1 MPYNIKTNISSSD
14 EVSMMEDVSYL
25 SPTGFHLLIDNLK
38 FKNSQFLI
46 QNATLPTIS
55 LPPAN
60 FATPVRQLGFHGDK
74 IDYSPF
80 DCTFLIDENLIN
92 YQEIHDWILAQVV
105 ESDNIKKTRDM
116 TLSILSSSN
125 NVNKQIQ
132 FIDAFPVD
140 LSAVAFDATASD
152 VEYMTANVTFNYS
165 YYKIL

>member
-1 MPYNIKTNISSSD
+1 MPYNINTDISGTTGVSLMSD
-14 EVSMMEDVSYL
+14 ISYL

-38 FKNSQFLI
+38 FQNSQFLI

-92 YQEIHDWILAQVV
+92 YKEIHDWILAQVV
-105 ESDNIKKTRDM
+105 ESDSKKKTRDM

-125 NVNKQIQ
+125 NVIKQIQ
-132 FIDAFPVD
+132 FVDAFPVD
-140 LSAVAFDATASD
+140 LSAVAFDATATD
-152 VEYMTANVTFNYS
+152 VEYMTASVTFNYS
-165 YYKIL
+165 YYKLL